1 MIRQSDYMRQTLIFF
16 CRIRTCKYIFLKNI
30 RKVPLKMSSKGLLS
44 IVDDSESSINIVKS
58 DFIDI
63 LNSDNDNSDILF
75 PL

>member
-1 MIRQSDYMRQTLIFF
+1 
-16 CRIRTCKYIFLKNI
+16 
-30 RKVPLKMSSKGLLS
+30 MSSKGLLS